1 MKIVTAGQ
9 RTPEWFAARRGIPT
23 ASRFDAILTPKTG
36 KPASAQETLINALI
50 AESIE
55 PPDSGFIR
63 PQFISEDM
71 EQGMKLEGEARCSF
85 ELEFAQAPVTEV
97 GFILHESSLFGASPD
112 GLVGD
117 ASGLELKC
125 PKAETLVGYIRA
137 GVLPDAYK
145 AQVHGSMI
153 VSGRNSWSFFA
164 YARHFQPF
172 HLLVKRDDFTATLE
186 KELFNFC
193 ERYNVEREI
202 FGLHRIGDPAYL
214 QVVE

>member
-1 MKIVTAGQ
+1 MKIVQVAQ
-9 RTPEWFAARRGIPT
+9 RSESWFAARRGIPT

-36 KPASAQETLINALI
+36 KPAAAQETLINALI

-63 PQFISEDM
+63 PQFVSEEM
-71 EQGMKLEGEARCSF
+71 EQGMKLEGEGRCSF

-97 GFILHESSLFGASPD
+97 GFVLHESGLFGASPD

-117 ASGLELKC
+117 VSGVELKC

-145 AQVHGSMI
+145 AQVHGSM
-153 VSGRNSWSFFA
+153 VVTGRDSWSFFA
-164 YARHFQPF
+164 YARHFAPF
-172 HLLVKRDDFTATLE
+172 HILVKRDDFTAALE
-186 KELFNFC
+186 KELFSFC
-193 ERYNVEREI
+193 ERYGQVRQQ
-202 FGLHRIGDPAYL
+202 FGLPPIGNK
-214 QVVE
+214 